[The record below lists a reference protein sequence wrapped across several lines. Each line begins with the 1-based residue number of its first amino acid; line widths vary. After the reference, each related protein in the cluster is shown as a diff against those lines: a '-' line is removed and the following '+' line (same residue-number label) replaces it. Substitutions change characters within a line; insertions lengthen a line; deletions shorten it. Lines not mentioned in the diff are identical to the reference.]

1 MDSIGLFFRF
11 IYRIRHWLILGP
23 AFVTILAIY
32 FSSDLTKK
40 YEASTTI
47 FTGIMSSA
55 NVQEDKT
62 SDWNTTNNAFDNI
75 INLVRSRSTLER
87 VSIRLF
93 AQAMIKGDPK
103 KDNVYIRAESYR
115 DLINRVPKDVRVL
128 IDKNDEQQTVQN
140 LLNYKKEDKNNF
152 LYGLLNY
159 SYRYYS
165 FIALNAITVTRLN
178 TSDILEI
185 KYSCEDPGIATQTLN
200 ILNEELITEYTNLQL
215 GPSNSVIDYFENQLK
230 TIQDQLKIQEDSLME
245 YSISG
250 KIINYEEQTKQ
261 LTTISAN
268 LDDKYQQSLMDFYS
282 SRKLINKL
290 ESQLDTRAEMM
301 KQNKQFI
308 RSLSQVSL
316 LTKKITELE
325 MLGQDNASE
334 DAENLPRY
342 KELLEK
348 AEENL
353 SDITNNVSNL
363 QYSKEGL
370 SMNAVIQQ
378 WLSSILQNEKSKA
391 EISALRDRKKEI
403 DDEYRRYTPIGPN
416 LKKQEREIGVSEE
429 SYHTILTHLAQAKLQ
444 QKNIEM
450 ISATLRVV
458 SPPLFPLEAAGT
470 RRRLI
475 VMAALFGSLVFIL
488 SIFVILE
495 LLDKTVRDKNRA
507 KRLTKAKILGAFP
520 GNYSLSSRGFSK
532 ENSRIA
538 SSYACNMLQN
548 YFVSNGTTYINL
560 ISVENG
566 EGRSYIA
573 ENFRDYWE
581 EKGLSVQ
588 ILSYEEDFDTESR
601 QFLMSDN
608 INELNTTNSKYQPD
622 IVLIE
627 YPSLRQ
633 CNIPKAFLQQ
643 AQVNLFIVKATRAWK
658 GSDQMYLDDLTAQC
672 GKTPVYVYINNA
684 QKFAVED
691 FTGQLPPYT
700 RFSKRV
706 YELLNLGFTAERNKN
721 ID

>member
-1 MDSIGLFFRF
+1 MDGIGLFFRF
-11 IYRIRHWLILGP
+11 IYRIRRWLILGP

-32 FSSDLTKK
+32 FSSNLPKK
-40 YEASTTI
+40 FEANTTI

-75 INLVRSRSTLER
+75 MNLIRSRSTLER

-103 KDNVYIRAESYR
+103 KDNIFIKAASYN
-115 DLINRVPKDVRVL
+115 DLMQYVPNEIKKLIKKD
-128 IDKNDEQQTVQN
+128 DEQQTVQN
-140 LLNYKKEDKNNF
+140 LLNYKKEERGNF
-152 LYGLLNY
+152 LYELLNY
-159 SYRYYS
+159 SYQYFS
-165 FIALNAITVTRLN
+165 FNALSAITVSRLG
-178 TSDILEI
+178 TSDMIEI
-185 KYSCEDPGIATQTLN
+185 KYSCEDPGIASQTLT
-200 ILNEELITEYTNLQL
+200 ILNEELITEYTSLQL

-230 TIQDQLKIQEDSLME
+230 SIQSQLKLQEDSLML
-245 YSISG
+245 YSING
-250 KIINYEEQTKQ
+250 KIINYDEQTKQ

-268 LDDKYQQSLMDFYS
+268 IDDKYQQSLMDFYS

-290 ESQLDTRAEMM
+290 ENQLDTRAEMM
-301 KQNKQFI
+301 KQNKDFI
-308 RSLSQVSL
+308 HTMSQVSL

-325 MLGQDNASE
+325 MIDQTNNPEAD
-334 DAENLPRY
+334 NLPSY
-342 KELLEK
+342 KELLDQSEDK
-348 AEENL
+348 LYE
-353 SDITNNVSNL
+353 ITNNTSNM

-370 SMNAVIQQ
+370 SMDNVIQL
-378 WLSSILQNEKSKA
+378 WLTNVLQNEKSKA

-403 DDEYRRYTPIGPN
+403 DAEYRRYTPIGPN

-450 ISATLRVV
+450 ISATLKVV
-458 SPPLFPLEAAGT
+458 APPLYPLEAMGT
-470 RRRLI
+470 RRRII
-475 VMAALFGSLVFIL
+475 VAGAFFGSLIFLL

-495 LLDKTVRDKNRA
+495 LMDKTLRDKNRA
-507 KRLTKAKILGAFP
+507 MKLTKAKILGAFP
-520 GNYSLSSRGFSK
+520 GNYNLSNRGFAK

-548 YFVSNGTTYINL
+548 HFNTSGPSFFNL
-560 ISVENG
+560 ISIENG

-588 ILSYEEDFDTESR
+588 ILSYETDFDTESR
-601 QFLMSDN
+601 QFLMSEN
-608 INELNTTNSKYQPD
+608 INDLGVTNPKYQPD
-622 IVLIE
+622 IYLVE

-633 CNIPKAFLQQ
+633 CSIPKAFLQQ
-643 AQVNLFIVKATRAWK
+643 AQANLFIVKATRAWK
-658 GSDQMYLDDLTAQC
+658 GSDQVYLDDITVQA
-672 GKTPVYVYINNA
+672 GKAPVYLFLNNT

-700 RFSKRV
+700 RISKRI
-706 YELLNLGFTAERNKN
+706 YELLNLGFTSESNKN

>member
-11 IYRIRHWLILGP
+11 IYRIRNWLILGP

-32 FSSDLTKK
+32 FSSDLPKK

-93 AQAMIKGDPK
+93 AQSMIKGDPK
-103 KDNVYIRAESYR
+103 KDNVYIRAESYN
-115 DLINRVPKDVRVL
+115 DLINRVPKDVRLL

-165 FIALNAITVTRLN
+165 FNALNAITVTRLQ

-230 TIQDQLKIQEDSLME
+230 SIQDQLKIQEDSLME
-245 YSISG
+245 YSING

-334 DAENLPRY
+334 DADNLPRY

-370 SMNAVIQQ
+370 SMNAVIQD
-378 WLSSILQNEKSKA
+378 WLANILQNEKSKA

-403 DDEYRRYTPIGPN
+403 DEEYRRYTPIGPS

-475 VMAALFGSLVFIL
+475 VLGALFGSLVFIL

-495 LLDKTVRDKNRA
+495 LLDKTIRDKNRA

-548 YFVSNGTTYINL
+548 YFVPNGSTYINL

-601 QFLMSDN
+601 QFLMSEN

-622 IVLIE
+622 IVLVE

-658 GSDQMYLDDLTAQC
+658 GSDQMYLDDLTAQA
-672 GKTPVYVYINNA
+672 GKTPVYLYINNA

>member
-32 FSSDLTKK
+32 FSSDLPKK

-75 INLVRSRSTLER
+75 INLVHSRSTLER

-93 AQAMIKGDPK
+93 AQAMIKGDLN
-103 KDNVYIRAESYR
+103 KDNVYIRAESYK
-115 DLINRVPKDVRVL
+115 DLINRVPKDVRLL

-159 SYRYYS
+159 SYRYFS
-165 FIALNAITVTRLN
+165 FNALKAITVTRLQN
-178 TSDILEI
+178 SDIIEI

-215 GPSNSVIDYFENQLK
+215 GPSNNVIDYFENQLK
-230 TIQDQLKIQEDSLME
+230 SIQDQLKVQEDSLME
-245 YSISG
+245 YSING

-334 DAENLPRY
+334 DADNLPRY

-370 SMNAVIQQ
+370 SMNAVIQD
-378 WLSSILQNEKSKA
+378 WLANILQNEKSKA

-403 DDEYRRYTPIGPN
+403 DEEYRRYTPIGPS

-475 VMAALFGSLVFIL
+475 VLGALFGSLVFIL

-495 LLDKTVRDKNRA
+495 LLDKTIRDKNRA

-548 YFVSNGTTYINL
+548 YFVPNGSTYINL

-601 QFLMSDN
+601 QFLMSEN

-622 IVLIE
+622 IVLVE

-658 GSDQMYLDDLTAQC
+658 GSDQMYLDDLTAQA
-672 GKTPVYVYINNA
+672 GKTPVYLYINNA